1 MKSIRRVHAWLG
13 VLFAP
18 SIIFFALTG
27 SLQMF
32 GLHES
37 EGGGSPGIVAKMA
50 MVHTHQTATIPQ
62 RAARGPRPEAKAAAA
77 TAADGDRGEPGA
89 EPDRRPEA
97 GARPAATTERPAR
110 PTTMPLKIFFLMMA
124 LSLIVSSALG
134 LWIAFTSKR
143 DRALHV
149 GLLVAGVILPVVLLL
164 V

>member
-27 SLQMF
+27 GLQMF

-37 EGGGSPGIVAKMA
+37 EGGEPPGIVSKMA
-50 MVHTHQTATIPQ
+50 MVHKHQTPTIPQ
-62 RAARGPRPEAKAAAA
+62 RVARGPRPEAPP
-77 TAADGDRGEPGA
+77 RA
-89 EPDRRPEA
+89 ESAPQQP
-97 GARPAATTERPAR
+97 RPAR
-110 PTTMPLKIFFLMMA
+110 PTTMPLKIFFLLMA
-124 LSLIVSSALG
+124 LSLVASSVLG

-149 GLLVAGVILPVVLLL
+149 GLLVAGFILPVVLLL

>member
-27 SLQMF
+27 ALQMF

-37 EGGGSPGIVAKMA
+37 EGGAPGVVAKMA

-62 RAARGPRPEAKAAAA
+62 RAARGPRAEAPPREESA
-77 TAADGDRGEPGA
+77 PQQ
-89 EPDRRPEA
+89 P
-97 GARPAATTERPAR
+97 RPAR

-124 LSLIVSSALG
+124 LSLIVSSVLG

-149 GLLVAGVILPVVLLL
+149 GLLVAGFILPVVLLL

>member
-27 SLQMF
+27 TLQMF

-37 EGGGSPGIVAKMA
+37 ENGEAPGVVAKMA

-62 RAARGPRPEAKAAAA
+62 RAARPPRPEAAA
-77 TAADGDRGEPGA
+77 
-89 EPDRRPEA
+89 RPEA
-97 GARPAATTERPAR
+97 PAERPAR
-110 PTTMPLKIFFLMMA
+110 PTTMPLKIFFTLMA
-124 LSLIVSSALG
+124 ISLIVSSVLG

-143 DRALHV
+143 DRGLHV
-149 GLLVAGVILPVVLLL
+149 GLLVAGFILPVVLLL